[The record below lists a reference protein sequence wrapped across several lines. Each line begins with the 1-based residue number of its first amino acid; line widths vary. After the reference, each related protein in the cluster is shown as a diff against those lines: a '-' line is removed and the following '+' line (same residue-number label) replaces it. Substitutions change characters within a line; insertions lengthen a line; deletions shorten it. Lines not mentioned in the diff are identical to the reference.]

1 VVAALVFGIAWQAGA
16 SLVHLAAWPAL
27 AGGGTGWVL
36 TARSRRRAQVARRE
50 FPEAWR
56 RTLQRD
62 VRYYAELP
70 GDERI
75 RFERDLA
82 LIIDGA
88 EITGVGARV
97 TDRLRVLVA
106 SSLVMLMFGRTGWD
120 LEDLPEILIY
130 PKAFDE
136 RFRCGSDRTLAGM
149 MVPRNAI
156 VFSKPALL
164 WSFRHEEPYH
174 VGLHEFA
181 HLLDLEDGR
190 FDGVPRGLD
199 WDTQRRWQVLIARE
213 HTRAR
218 SGRSVLGEHA
228 ATGEAEVFAV
238 AVEHFFKA
246 PRPLR
251 ARHPALYD
259 ALRAYLNQDPAA
271 TA

>member
-1 VVAALVFGIAWQAGA
+1 MLVFGIAWQAGA

-27 AGGGTGWVL
+27 AGVGTGWVL

-50 FPEAWR
+50 LPEAWR

-62 VRYYAELP
+62 VRYYAELS

-88 EITGVGARV
+88 EITGVGTRV

-136 RFRCGSDRTLAGM
+136 RFRCGSDRT
-149 MVPRNAI
+149 
-156 VFSKPALL
+156 
-164 WSFRHEEPYH
+164 
-174 VGLHEFA
+174 
-181 HLLDLEDGR
+181 
-190 FDGVPRGLD
+190 
-199 WDTQRRWQVLIARE
+199 
-213 HTRAR
+213 TRAR
-218 SGRSVLGEHA
+218 SGRSVLGEYA

-271 TA
+271 PA